1 MNHSIRV
8 VRMRR
13 PRWAWPPAARAA
25 AAIIATAGLAR
36 LTAGRLAA
44 GGLLISAL
52 AVTACGSGTASPTVS
67 HPAGSPATTRS
78 QTHALHLAVLCIR
91 QHGIPGFPDP
101 FIASSGPARGKAI
114 LDKQGFLAVPRSVA
128 SHALAACQT
137 ALAQAGI
144 SEHVAGPTLSTADQA
159 DYLRAAACMRAHGIT
174 NFPDPTFSGGH
185 VSFPIPAG
193 LDIHST
199 QVTRARL
206 TCEKL
211 IPSGLP
217 YSGSG
222 G

>member
-1 MNHSIRV
+1 MNNDTSRHRGL
-8 VRMRR
+8 RR
-13 PRWAWPPAARAA
+13 
-25 AAIIATAGLAR
+25 
-36 LTAGRLAA
+36 A
-44 GGLLISAL
+44 GGLAAL
-52 AVTACGSGTASPTVS
+52 VVMALLTAACGGSPSASRM
-67 HPAGSPATTRS
+67 AGSTTHQSATTSSR
-78 QTHALHLAVLCIR
+78 THARHLAGQCIR
-91 QHGIPGFPDP
+91 QHGIPNFPDP
-101 FIASSGPARGKAI
+101 IVATSGPAKGKAI
-114 LDKQGFLAVPRSVA
+114 LDKQALRPVPNSVVTRA
-128 SHALAACQT
+128 MAACQT

-144 SEHVAGPTLSTADQA
+144 SGHTAGPTISTADQA